1 MEKLGTPISCNQF
14 FLTGHSLFCIF
25 LDMKASSYHLSHM
38 NRVSRTKILSV
49 VFLSCLMSVF
59 VLAAILEGALRFG
72 IIENEQYYRWQTPKK
87 PKYRLLILGDSFIIP
102 RSALAKSLARDLVAQ
117 NVSVLNAAISG
128 TGPFEYLAEM
138 KAMGMNFKPD
148 VVLLSYYV
156 GNDLTNVQNHPQ
168 FNPKK
173 TGVAIDSRTSQS
185 FGRSLYL
192 YHYVLRNLRMAR
204 LRLRP
209 FDYEKAEA
217 SGISPELIED
227 AKKLRINPWLVNLA
241 LEETNY
247 FLDNLLMETDDN
259 MKSWEKAKQ
268 LLADIHDLCNSLHSQ
283 MMVVIFPGSIQVND
297 SHFEFYKKLT
307 FNLDGRTL
315 ESTKPQRLLMDFCA
329 GRNIACLD
337 LLPAFKARKEEEFY
351 QDKDDHL
358 NEKGSHVAGQLILDF
373 LLRNSIIGKD
383 K

>member
-1 MEKLGTPISCNQF
+1 
-14 FLTGHSLFCIF
+14 
-25 LDMKASSYHLSHM
+25 MKASSYHLSHM
-38 NRVSRTKILSV
+38 NRVSRTKFFSV

-87 PKYRLLILGDSFIIP
+87 TKYRLLILGDSFIIP

-204 LRLRP
+204 LRLRS

-283 MMVVIFPGSIQVND
+283 MMVAIFPGQFKSMTVISSSTKTDIQSRWSD
-297 SHFEFYKKLT
+297 S
-307 FNLDGRTL
+307 